1 MSEFTHFDESGQAR
15 MVDVGEKPV
24 TERKAVARGRIRM
37 QAETLQ
43 LIIGGDAKK
52 GDVLGVA
59 RLSGIMAAKRTCE
72 LIPLCHPLRLTSV
85 TVDFT
90 PDTESSEIVIL
101 ASVNARDRTG
111 VEMEALV
118 AVSTAALTIYD
129 MCKSYDRGM
138 IINDIRLLEK
148 SGGKSGPY
156 RDPNFSAK

>member
-24 TERKAVARGRIRM
+24 TDRTAVARGRIRM
-37 QAETLQ
+37 QPETLE
-43 LIIGGDAKK
+43 LIVGGDVKK

-59 RLSGIMAAKRTCE
+59 RLSGIMAAKRTSE

-90 PDTESSEIVIL
+90 PDTDSSEIVII
-101 ASVNARDRTG
+101 ANVNAWDRTG

-138 IINDIRLLEK
+138 IIDDIRLLEK
-148 SGGKSGPY
+148 SGGKSGLY
-156 RDPNFSAK
+156 RDQSLSVR

>member
-24 TERKAVARGRIRM
+24 TDRKAVARARIRM
-37 QAETLQ
+37 QPETFD
-43 LIIGGDAKK
+43 LIAGGDVKK

-59 RLSGIMAAKRTCE
+59 RLSGIMAAKRTSE

-85 TVDFT
+85 TIDFI
-90 PDTESSEIVIL
+90 PDRDSSEIVIL
-101 ASVNARDRTG
+101 SQVKARDRTG
-111 VEMEALV
+111 VEMEALI

-138 IINDIRLLEK
+138 VIDDIRLLEK
-148 SGGKSGPY
+148 SGGKSGLY
-156 RDPNFSAK
+156 RDPSFSAK